1 MKNNIKYLGIDIGGA
16 HFKIVGLDKK
26 KSVCFSEYRKC
37 YVWKGF
43 KNLEKEIEYTN
54 SLNLSKDI
62 YCGITM
68 TAELCDNFKTK
79 KIGAIEI
86 SKLCKK
92 LKFNC
97 SFYTKKKKKFSRFI
111 EKEYEDFISMN
122 WHSIGRYFSKN
133 FNNVIIVDFGSTTTD
148 FVCIKNSK
156 IINQGFDD
164 FTRLSKKEIFYSGII
179 RTPLFGLEH
188 EITLK
193 KKKYQI
199 IPEFFSNTSDIYRI
213 YNFLEKDFDID
224 DEADNGKK
232 GIVQSMIRIS
242 RSFCIEYKKSKRNL
256 ILDLSK
262 VLIDKQ
268 INNIKLNIYNL
279 LKKNKLDKNTPLIF
293 TGIGK
298 KILKEKIKTKSG
310 VNTGKLIKAQN
321 KKLNNFALNNMPAYC
336 IAQLISDLKK

>member
-1 MKNNIKYLGIDIGGA
+1 MKNKIKYLGIDIGGA
-16 HFKIVGLDKK
+16 HFKIVGLDKN

-37 YVWKGF
+37 YVWQGL
-43 KNLEKEIEYTN
+43 KNLKKEIDYTN
-54 SLNLSKDI
+54 SLVLSKNI

-68 TAELCDNFKTK
+68 TAELCDNFKSK
-79 KIGAIEI
+79 KNGAVEI

-97 SFYTKKKKKFSRFI
+97 LFYTKKKKIFSRFI
-111 EKEYEDFISMN
+111 EKDYEDFISMN

-156 IINQGFDD
+156 IINKGFDD
-164 FTRLSKKEIFYSGII
+164 FTRLSEKEIFYSGII
-179 RTPLFGLEH
+179 RTPIFGLEH
-188 EITLK
+188 QITLK

-199 IPEFFSNTSDIYRI
+199 VPELFSNASDIYRI

-224 DEADNGKK
+224 DEADHGNK

-242 RSFCIEYKKSKRNL
+242 RSFCIEYKKNKRKL

-268 INNIKLNIYNL
+268 INNIKLNIFNL
-279 LKKNKLDKNTPLIF
+279 LKKNKLDRNTPLIF
-293 TGIGK
+293 TGIGR
-298 KILKEKIKTKSG
+298 KILEKKIKTQSVVKIE
-310 VNTGKLIKAQN
+310 KLIKAKN

-336 IAQLISDLKK
+336 VAQLISDLKK

>member
-1 MKNNIKYLGIDIGGA
+1 
-16 HFKIVGLDKK
+16 
-26 KSVCFSEYRKC
+26 
-37 YVWKGF
+37 
-43 KNLEKEIEYTN
+43 
-54 SLNLSKDI
+54 
-62 YCGITM
+62 
-68 TAELCDNFKTK
+68 
-79 KIGAIEI
+79 
-86 SKLCKK
+86 
-92 LKFNC
+92 
-97 SFYTKKKKKFSRFI
+97 
-111 EKEYEDFISMN
+111 MN

-298 KILKEKIKTKSG
+298 KILEEKIKTKSG
-310 VNTGKLIKAQN
+310 VNIGKLIKAQN

>member
-1 MKNNIKYLGIDIGGA
+1 MKNKIKYLGIDIGGA
-16 HFKIVGLDKK
+16 HFKIVGLDKN

-37 YVWKGF
+37 YVWQGL
-43 KNLEKEIEYTN
+43 KNLKKEIDYTN
-54 SLNLSKDI
+54 SLILSKNI

-92 LKFNC
+92 LKFNY

-298 KILKEKIKTKSG
+298 KILEKKIKNNSV
-310 VNTGKLIKAQN
+310 VNIRKLIKAQN

-336 IAQLISDLKK
+336 VAQLISDLKK